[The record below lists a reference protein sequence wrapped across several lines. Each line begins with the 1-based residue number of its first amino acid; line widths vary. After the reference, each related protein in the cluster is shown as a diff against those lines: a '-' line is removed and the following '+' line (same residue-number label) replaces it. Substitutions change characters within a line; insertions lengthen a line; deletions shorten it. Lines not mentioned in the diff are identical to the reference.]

1 MAAPQSVTSTLDC
14 RGLICPL
21 PVLKLTKAIR
31 TVEIGAVVEVLAT
44 DPGAP
49 ADFEAFE
56 RQSGH
61 TLLESSEAAGVFRFL
76 VQRAR

>member
-1 MAAPQSVTSTLDC
+1 MPDAPVVSTLDC

-21 PVLKLTKAIR
+21 PVLKLTRAIR
-31 TVEIGAVVEVLAT
+31 GVAVGSVIELLAT

-49 ADFEAFE
+49 ADLEAFE

-61 TLLESSEAAGVFRFL
+61 RLVESSEADGVFRFL